1 LLDWP
6 QESKTDKK
14 GKKLTKQQ
22 LCDKLL
28 SKFQEIAGSA
38 KEAAQSVCRGA
49 CGCVATTRCILHL
62 IAALMLTQ
70 HD

>member
-1 LLDWP
+1 MNVCSYPLLLLLNWP

-38 KEAAQSVCRGA
+38 KEAAQSVCWGA
-49 CGCVATTRCILHL
+49 CDSVAARRCSCI
-62 IAALMLTQ
+62 
-70 HD
+70 